1 MHSSNWAFTFL
12 MSLLHALYK
21 ESLYVQIYII
31 FTPFSLY
38 YSSLIGFAFKLKF
51 NGQDVFWKELNSW
64 VKIYIKEAPKSS
76 AWFIVDYNFI
86 VQIPLWVMQQASIS
100 LVKLQRS
107 KCSCFKAQGSQLLL
121 PFVKSFSHDSNKPH
135 YHYQK
140 LSNQFVLNQ
149 LLKKLKS
156 KNIFWP
162 SRMHNKYYWYSC

>member
-21 ESLYVQIYII
+21 ESLYVQIYIL

-38 YSSLIGFAFKLKF
+38 YSSLIDFAFKLKF

-76 AWFIVDYNFI
+76 AWFIVGYNFI

-100 LVKLQRS
+100 LVQLQMS

-121 PFVKSFSHDSNKPH
+121 PLSLSEIIKSIFPKSIIYKSSKVKTYFGLQECIVNIIEIFVN
-135 YHYQK
+135 
-140 LSNQFVLNQ
+140 
-149 LLKKLKS
+149 
-156 KNIFWP
+156 
-162 SRMHNKYYWYSC
+162 